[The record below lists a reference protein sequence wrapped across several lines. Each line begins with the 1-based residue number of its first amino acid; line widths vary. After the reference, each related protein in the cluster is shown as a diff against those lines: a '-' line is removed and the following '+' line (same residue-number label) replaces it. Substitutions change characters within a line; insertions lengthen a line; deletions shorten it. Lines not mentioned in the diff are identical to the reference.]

1 MALNLSQLDE
11 ATRAEL
17 SRSVETLVDEGMD
30 RPLARRKVWDDYQSE
45 LIAIAD
51 KEAGIDER
59 PPLPPL
65 PEARETGKTYQPKR
79 WYMPRPDSGDDFFT
93 PERMQK
99 SRSALENLKQH
110 LKQGAKA

>member
-17 SRSVETLVDEGMD
+17 SRSVDALVEGGMD
-30 RPLARRKVWDDYQSE
+30 RLLARRKVWDDYQSE
-45 LIAIAD
+45 LIVIAD

-65 PEARETGKTYQPKR
+65 PEARGKTYQPKR
-79 WYMPRPDSGDDFFT
+79 WYLPRPDSGDDFFT
-93 PERMQK
+93 PERIQK